1 MTYIG
6 KVHNGTV
13 VLPPD
18 AALPEGAAVAVEPLL
33 PAGPRETRVRA
44 VREIAAKLTNL
55 PADLA
60 KNHDHYLAGTPR
72 K

>member
-13 VLPPD
+13 VLPPGT
-18 AALPEGAAVAVEPLL
+18 ALPEGAAVAVEPLPL
-33 PAGPRETRVRA
+33 AGGREARVRA
-44 VREIAAKLTNL
+44 VREIAAALENL

-60 KNHDHYLAGTPR
+60 KNHAHYLAGTPR